1 MRRTVKYAAVTAA
14 GILLL
19 LWLFC
24 LPRDLFE
31 DTAYS
36 TVVTDRNGQLL
47 GARIADDGQW
57 RFPHADSLPEKFVAA
72 LIEFEDRT
80 FYRHIGVSVRAL
92 LRAAVQNIRSG
103 RVVSGGSTISMQV
116 IRLSR
121 HKPRTLWQK
130 MVEMFL
136 ATRLEAR

>member
-36 TVVTDRNGQLL
+36 TVVTDRN
-47 GARIADDGQW
+47 
-57 RFPHADSLPEKFVAA
+57 
-72 LIEFEDRT
+72 
-80 FYRHIGVSVRAL
+80 
-92 LRAAVQNIRSG
+92 
-103 RVVSGGSTISMQV
+103 
-116 IRLSR
+116 
-121 HKPRTLWQK
+121 
-130 MVEMFL
+130 
-136 ATRLEAR
+136 